1 MIINL
6 YEKKSDTTLGT
17 FINLLIVYCL
27 CVRDVTSLRITRK
40 HLLYDQTLY
49 DSDRTHRRLVFLR
62 CVYLDI
68 TFLFVLFV
76 MLP

>member
-1 MIINL
+1 M
-6 YEKKSDTTLGT
+6 KKKLDTTLGT
-17 FINLLIVYCL
+17 FINLPIVNL
-27 CVRDVTSLRITRK
+27 TSLRITRK
-40 HLLYDQTLY
+40 HLLYGQTLY

-68 TFLFVLFV
+68 TFLLVLFV